1 MKQSAGKHGPG
12 AFMHLTGTCT
22 LAVLSCLPLSPR
34 SASAQSTLDAMDR
47 YVRAELVRQHI
58 PGLSVAV
65 LRGDSVLL
73 ARGYGEANVELH
85 VPASDSTIYQSGSL
99 GKQFTSALVVM
110 LAEEGRLGL
119 DDSITR
125 WFPAARESWKGITV
139 RQLLTHTSGIP
150 DYADSM
156 LDYRRDYTEDGLLHL
171 AEGLPLAF
179 PPGTRWS
186 YSNTGY
192 VLLGIIIHR
201 VTGTFYGEL
210 LRDRIFRPLGMRT
223 ARIIA
228 EADIVPNRA
237 AGYRLERD
245 TLKNQEWVAPLLNTT
260 ADGSLYLTVR
270 DLAAWAVA
278 LNHRRLPSP
287 AGLDASWQPVRL
299 TGGGVYPYGFGW
311 SLVPQRGYR
320 RIGHTG
326 SWQGFKTSI
335 QRYPAFDLTIIVLAN
350 LAQGRPEAISVA
362 IAGILEPALTPPER
376 LASPPG
382 HDAPREPIPSLVS
395 WMVAGSHPDRVTPG
409 LGRFS
414 SSEIRAELGR
424 VQQGTRDWSFVGCE
438 RPRDAFEY
446 LDSKV
451 AFICYEKRSGKNSGE
466 LVTVYYD
473 AAWRATG
480 VELDAF

>member
-1 MKQSAGKHGPG
+1 MRPTA
-12 AFMHLTGTCT
+12 TCI
-22 LAVLSCLPLSPR
+22 LAAICCLPLSAK
-34 SASAQSTLDAMDR
+34 SASAQRTLDAVDR
-47 YVRAELVRQHI
+47 YVRAELVRQRI
-58 PGLSVAV
+58 PGLSVAI

-85 VPASDSTIYQSGSL
+85 APASDSTIYQSGSL

-125 WFPAARESWKGITV
+125 WFPEAPEAWKGITV
-139 RQLLTHTSGIP
+139 RHLLTHTSGIP
-150 DYADSM
+150 DYADST
-156 LDYRRDYTEDGLLHL
+156 LDYRRDYTEDDLIHL
-171 AEGLPLAF
+171 AEGLPLGF

-192 VLLGIIIHR
+192 VLLGIVIHR
-201 VTGTFYGEL
+201 VTGTFYGDL

-223 ARIIA
+223 ARIIS

-237 AGYRLERD
+237 AGYRLQRD

-270 DLAAWAVA
+270 DYAAWAVA
-278 LNHRRLPSP
+278 LNHRRVPSA
-287 AGLDASWQPVRL
+287 AGLDSSWQPVRL
-299 TGGGVYPYGFGW
+299 ADGGVYPYGFGW
-311 SLVPQRGYR
+311 SLLPQRGYR

-326 SWQGFKTSI
+326 SWQGFQTSI
-335 QRYPAFDLTIIVLAN
+335 QRYPGFDLTVIVLAN
-350 LAQGRPEAISVA
+350 LAESQPAAISVA
-362 IAGILEPALTPPER
+362 IAGMLEPALTPPER
-376 LASPPG
+376 LTAPPG
-382 HDAPREPIPSLVS
+382 RAAPREPIPSLLT
-395 WMVAGSHPDRVTPG
+395 WMAAQSHAGSLTPG

-414 SSEIRAELGR
+414 SIATRTELR
-424 VQQGTRDWSFVGCE
+424 DLMRQTRDWSFIGCD
-438 RPRDAFEY
+438 RPRDAFDY
-446 LDSKV
+446 LDAKV
-451 AFICYEKRSGKNSGE
+451 AFICYEKGVGKVGT

-473 AAWRATG
+473 AAWRAAG

>member
-1 MKQSAGKHGPG
+1 MPERFRHLSG
-12 AFMHLTGTCT
+12 ACT
-22 LAVLSCLPLSPR
+22 LAAICRLLLSATP
-34 SASAQSTLDAMDR
+34 ASAQSALDAVDR
-47 YVRAELVRQHI
+47 FVRSEFVRQRI
-58 PGLSVAV
+58 PGLSVAI

-73 ARGYGEANVELH
+73 TRGYGEANVELH

-125 WFPAARESWKGITV
+125 WFPEAPEPWKGITV
-139 RQLLTHTSGIP
+139 RHLLTHTSGIP
-150 DYADSM
+150 DYADST
-156 LDYRRDYTEDGLLHL
+156 LDYRRDYTEADLLHL

-201 VTGTFYGEL
+201 VTGSFYGDV
-210 LRDRIFRPLGMRT
+210 LRERIFRPLGMRT
-223 ARIIA
+223 ARIIS

-237 AGYRLERD
+237 AGYRLERG
-245 TLKNQEWVAPLLNTT
+245 TLENQEWVAPLLNTT

-278 LNHRRLPSP
+278 LNHRRVPSP
-287 AGLDASWQPVRL
+287 AGLDASWRPVRL
-299 TGGGVYPYGFGW
+299 ADGGVYPYGFGW
-311 SLVPQRGYR
+311 GLLPQRGYR

-326 SWQGFKTSI
+326 SWQGFQTSI
-335 QRYPAFDLTIIVLAN
+335 ERYPGFGFTIIVLAN
-350 LAQGRPEAISVA
+350 LAGSRPDAISVA
-362 IAGILEPALTPPER
+362 IAGMLEPALTPPER

-382 HDAPREPIPSLVS
+382 RGAPRDPIPSLLS
-395 WMVAGSHPDRVTPG
+395 WMAEESHADRLTPG
-409 LGRFS
+409 LRRFS
-414 SSEIRAELGR
+414 SVATRGELRGVMR
-424 VQQGTRDWSFVGCE
+424 QTRDWSFIGCD
-438 RPRDAFEY
+438 RPRDAFDY
-446 LDSKV
+446 LDSRV
-451 AFICYEKRSGKNSGE
+451 AFICYEKGIGKGGT
-466 LVTVYYD
+466 LATVYYD
-473 AAWRATG
+473 AAWRASG